1 MIFRHYEAWFS
12 AGICAIKS
20 LGKQPK
26 SKNYATILPSFW
38 TKIKDNKM
46 SKKDAIKSKIN
57 TLTAVMVV
65 FLTALLAV
73 AGYAFVNRREFDF
86 ADGCFIVVGVSG
98 LIGVVCGC
106 ALWIKK
112 ELKRLEKKK

>member
-1 MIFRHYEAWFS
+1 M
-12 AGICAIKS
+12 KS
-20 LGKQPK
+20 KQPK
-26 SKNYATILPSFW
+26 SKNYATIAPSFW
-38 TKIKDNKM
+38 AKIKDNKM

-86 ADGCFIVVGVSG
+86 VDGCFIVVGVSG